1 MRKFTLFLLAIIV
14 AMPLSAQYKVTQE
27 HKDRAA
33 AIVKQ
38 MTLEEKIDYIGG
50 HDSWYVRAIDRLG
63 LPAVRMADGP
73 QGVRNNTRSTLYPSG
88 VAAAATWDTEL
99 IEQMGVS
106 LGKDSRARGVHILLG
121 PGANIY
127 RSPLCGRNFEYFG
140 EDPFLAGEIATA
152 YIKGVQSMG
161 VMACIKH
168 FAGNN
173 QEWARHSVSSDIDER
188 TLNEIYFPAFE
199 KAVKEGHVATIMTSY
214 NLLNGVHASESK
226 YLNQE
231 VLRGQWGFDGFV
243 MSDWTSC
250 YSPVNVARWGV
261 DLEMPYAKCVKPELI
276 KKLVE
281 QGVIDERALDQKCQ
295 NIIQT
300 IFAFEFDKRE
310 QLDKSLPENNPECD
324 AVAHK
329 LSQAAIVMLKNE
341 GNFLPIK
348 KGKVVVCGPNADKI
362 VTGGGSGFVTPLLS
376 CSVAEA
382 MSTIDKKI
390 KSTFV
395 SMADSYKPLPGVVYA
410 DKEMTKKGVA
420 AEYYTNAELQGKPF
434 QSFITDKVGI
444 DDNKFGA
451 HNDMVNVST
460 RHTFYYKPSKDESY
474 HFSVC
479 TNDGYRCFIND
490 KPVMSNRWHK
500 SSSQEGYMLLEMK
513 AGQTYKFELLHQ
525 NLAGSIF
532 ADMVFESTSVNEIA
546 NADII
551 KAADCVVVCLGH
563 SNRTEKENYDRTFEL
578 PRGQV
583 EYLRKILSHNKNV
596 VVVLNG
602 GGAIEMASWMNDV
615 KAVLMAWYP
624 GQQGG
629 LAISE
634 IITGKISPSGKLP
647 ISIEAKLADNP
658 SAANYHENVDRIRSK
673 DINPHSRVEYR
684 EGIFVGYRGYEKNG
698 VKPLFPFGFGLS
710 YTSFDYS
717 NLDIK
722 AEGKEFIVSF
732 DIKNTG
738 KVAASE
744 VAQVYVGDDECS
756 LVRPAKELKGF
767 DKVYLKAGE
776 SKRVSVRLDEEAF
789 RFFDPIE
796 RKFKVEAGSFTVK
809 VGSSSADIRLT
820 GKLEV
825 K

>member
-1 MRKFTLFLLAIIV
+1 MKKAILFLMFAALTLSV
-14 AMPLSAQYKVTQE
+14 SAQYKVTEE
-27 HKDRAA
+27 HKQRAA
-33 AIVKQ
+33 EVVKK

-50 HDSWYVRAIDRLG
+50 YKRWYVRAIPRLG

-73 QGVRNNTRSTLYPSG
+73 QGVRNNTKSTLYPSG
-88 VAAAATWDTEL
+88 VAAAATWDTDL
-99 IEQMGVS
+99 IQQMGVS

-173 QEWARHSVSSDIDER
+173 QEWARHSVSTDVDER
-188 TLNEIYFPAFE
+188 TLNEIYLPAFE
-199 KAVKEGHVATIMTSY
+199 KAVKEGNVATIMTSY
-214 NLLNGVHASESK
+214 NLLNGVHASEDK
-226 YLNQE
+226 YLNQT
-231 VLRGQWGFDGFV
+231 VLRDWWGFDGFV

-261 DLEMPYAKCVKPELI
+261 DLEMPLAQCQKPELI
-276 KKLVE
+276 KQLVE
-281 QGVIDERALDQKCQ
+281 QGVIDERALDKKCQ
-295 NIIQT
+295 NIIQA

-329 LSQAAIVMLKNE
+329 LSQNAIVLLKND
-341 GNFLPIK
+341 GFLPFK

-362 VTGGGSGFVTPLLS
+362 VTGGGSGFVTPLIS
-376 CSVAEA
+376 YSVAQGMGE
-382 MSTIDKKI
+382 IDKKI
-390 KSTFV
+390 KSTFIP
-395 SMADSYKPLPGVVYA
+395 MKADSKPVPGVVYA
-410 DKEMTKKGVA
+410 DKAMTQKGIA
-420 AEYYTNAELQGKPF
+420 AEYYTNAELEGKPAH
-434 QSFITDKVGI
+434 SFITDRVGI
-444 DDNKFGA
+444 KENVFGA
-451 HNDMVNVST
+451 HNDMINVST
-460 RHTFYYKPSKDESY
+460 RHTFYYKPAKDEVY
-474 HFSVC
+474 EFTVN
-479 TNDGYRCFIND
+479 TNDGYRCFVND
-490 KPVMSNRWHK
+490 KLVMRDRWHK
-500 SSSQEGYMLLEMK
+500 DSNQEGYMELEMK
-513 AGQTYKFELLHQ
+513 AGQTYKFELQHQ
-525 NLAGSIF
+525 NVGGSIN
-532 ADMVFESTSVNEIA
+532 AEMAFELPFVEDNLMTKT
-546 NADII
+546 I
-551 KAADCVVVCLGH
+551 KEAECVVVCLGH
-563 SNRTEKENYDRTFEL
+563 SKLSEKENSDRTFGL

-583 EYLRKILSHNKNV
+583 EYLESILKHNQNV

-602 GGAIEMASWMNDV
+602 GGAIEMAPWMDKV
-615 KAVLMAWYP
+615 KAILMAWYP

-647 ISIEAKLADNP
+647 ISIEAKLEDNP
-658 SAANYHENVDRIRSK
+658 CAANYHENVDRVRSHT
-673 DINPHSRVEYR
+673 INPHARVEYR
-684 EGIFVGYRGYEKNG
+684 EGIFMGYRGYEKTG

-710 YTSFDYS
+710 YTSFEYS

-722 AEGKEFIVSF
+722 AEGKEFVVSF
-732 DIKNTG
+732 DLKNTG
-738 KVAASE
+738 KMAGAE

-776 SKRVSVRLDEEAF
+776 TKRVSVRLDDEAF

-796 RKFKVEAGSFTVK
+796 RKFKVEPGVFSVY
-809 VGSSSADIRLT
+809 VGASSADIRLN
-820 GKLEV
+820 GKLTV

>member
-1 MRKFTLFLLAIIV
+1 MKKAILFLMFAALTLSV
-14 AMPLSAQYKVTQE
+14 SAQYKVTEE
-27 HKDRAA
+27 HKQRAA
-33 AIVKQ
+33 EVVKK

-50 HDSWYVRAIDRLG
+50 YKRWYVRAIPRLG

-73 QGVRNNTRSTLYPSG
+73 QGVRNNTKSTLYPSG
-88 VAAAATWDTEL
+88 VAAAATWDTDL
-99 IEQMGVS
+99 IQQMGVS

-173 QEWARHSVSSDIDER
+173 QEWARHSVSTDVDER
-188 TLNEIYFPAFE
+188 TLNEIYLPAFE
-199 KAVKEGHVATIMTSY
+199 KAVKEGNVATIMTSY
-214 NLLNGVHASESK
+214 NLLNGVHASEDK
-226 YLNQE
+226 YLNQT
-231 VLRGQWGFDGFV
+231 VLRDWWGFDGFV
-243 MSDWTSC
+243 MSDWVSC

-261 DLEMPYAKCVKPELI
+261 DLEMPLPQCQKPELI
-276 KKLVE
+276 KQLVE
-281 QGVIDERALDQKCQ
+281 QGVIDERALDKKCQ
-295 NIIQT
+295 NIIQA

-329 LSQAAIVMLKNE
+329 LSQNAIVLLKND
-341 GNFLPIK
+341 GFLPFK

-362 VTGGGSGFVTPLLS
+362 VTGGGSGFVTPLIS
-376 CSVAEA
+376 YSVAQGMGE
-382 MSTIDKKI
+382 IDKKI

-395 SMADSYKPLPGVVYA
+395 PMKADSKPVPGVVYA
-410 DKEMTKKGVA
+410 DKAMTQKGIA
-420 AEYYTNAELQGKPF
+420 AEYYTNAELEGKPAH
-434 QSFITDKVGI
+434 SFITDRVGI
-444 DDNKFGA
+444 KENVFGA
-451 HNDMVNVST
+451 HNDMINVST
-460 RHTFYYKPSKDESY
+460 RHTFYYKPAKDEVY
-474 HFSVC
+474 EFTVN
-479 TNDGYRCFIND
+479 TNDGYRCYVND
-490 KPVMSNRWHK
+490 QLVMRDRWHK
-500 SSSQEGYMLLEMK
+500 DSNQEGYMELEMK
-513 AGQTYKFELLHQ
+513 AGQTYKFELQHQ
-525 NLAGSIF
+525 NVGGSIN
-532 ADMVFESTSVNEIA
+532 AEMAFELPFVEDNSM
-546 NADII
+546 I
-551 KAADCVVVCLGH
+551 KTIKEAECVVVCLGH
-563 SNRTEKENYDRTFEL
+563 SKLSEKENSDRTFGL

-583 EYLRKILSHNKNV
+583 EYLESILKHNQNV

-602 GGAIEMASWMNDV
+602 GGAIEMAPWMDKV
-615 KAVLMAWYP
+615 KAILMAWYP

-647 ISIEAKLADNP
+647 ISIEAKLEDNP
-658 SAANYHENVDRIRSK
+658 CAANYHENVDRVRSHT
-673 DINPHSRVEYR
+673 INPHARVEYR
-684 EGIFVGYRGYEKNG
+684 EGIFMGYRGYEKTG

-710 YTSFDYS
+710 YTSFEYS

-722 AEGKEFIVSF
+722 AEGKEFVVSF
-732 DIKNTG
+732 DLKNTG
-738 KVAASE
+738 KMAGAE

-776 SKRVSVRLDEEAF
+776 TKRVSVRLDDEAF

-796 RKFKVEAGSFTVK
+796 RKFKVEPGVFSVY
-809 VGSSSADIRLT
+809 VGASSADIRLN
-820 GKLEV
+820 GKLTV

>member
-1 MRKFTLFLLAIIV
+1 MKKAILFLMFAALTLSV
-14 AMPLSAQYKVTQE
+14 SAQYKVTEE
-27 HKDRAA
+27 HKQRAA
-33 AIVKQ
+33 EVVKK

-50 HDSWYVRAIDRLG
+50 YKRWYVRAIPRLG

-73 QGVRNNTRSTLYPSG
+73 QGVRNNTKSTLYPSG
-88 VAAAATWDTEL
+88 VAAAATWDTDL
-99 IEQMGVS
+99 IQQMGVS

-188 TLNEIYFPAFE
+188 TLNEIYLPAFE
-199 KAVKEGHVATIMTSY
+199 KAVKEGNVATIMTSY
-214 NLLNGVHASESK
+214 NLLNGVHASEDK
-226 YLNQE
+226 YLNQT
-231 VLRGQWGFDGFV
+231 VLRDWWGFDGFV
-243 MSDWTSC
+243 MSDWVSC

-261 DLEMPYAKCVKPELI
+261 DLEMPLPQCQKPELI
-276 KKLVE
+276 KQLVE
-281 QGVIDERALDQKCQ
+281 QGVIDERALDKKCQ
-295 NIIQT
+295 NIIQA

-329 LSQAAIVMLKNE
+329 LSQNAIVLLKND
-341 GNFLPIK
+341 GFLPFK

-362 VTGGGSGFVTPLLS
+362 VTGGGSGFVTPLIS
-376 CSVAEA
+376 YSVAQGMGE
-382 MSTIDKKI
+382 IDKKI

-395 SMADSYKPLPGVVYA
+395 PMMADSKPVPGVVYA
-410 DKEMTKKGVA
+410 DKAMTQKGIA
-420 AEYYTNAELQGKPF
+420 AEYYTNAELEGKPAH
-434 QSFITDKVGI
+434 SFITDRVGI
-444 DDNKFGA
+444 KENVFGA
-451 HNDMVNVST
+451 HNDMINVST
-460 RHTFYYKPSKDESY
+460 RHTFYYKPAKDEVY
-474 HFSVC
+474 EFTVN
-479 TNDGYRCFIND
+479 TNDGYRCFVND
-490 KPVMSNRWHK
+490 KLVMRDRWHK
-500 SSSQEGYMLLEMK
+500 DSNQEGYMELEMK
-513 AGQTYKFELLHQ
+513 AGQTYKFELQHQ
-525 NLAGSIF
+525 NVGGSIN
-532 ADMVFESTSVNEIA
+532 AEMAFELPFVEDNSMTKT
-546 NADII
+546 I
-551 KAADCVVVCLGH
+551 KEAECVVVCLGH
-563 SNRTEKENYDRTFEL
+563 SKLSEKENSDRTFGL

-583 EYLRKILSHNKNV
+583 EYLESILKHNQNV

-602 GGAIEMASWMNDV
+602 GGAIEMAPWMDKV
-615 KAVLMAWYP
+615 KAILMAWYP

-647 ISIEAKLADNP
+647 ISIEAKLEDNP
-658 SAANYHENVDRIRSK
+658 SAANYHENVDRVRSHT
-673 DINPHSRVEYR
+673 INPHARVEYR
-684 EGIFVGYRGYEKNG
+684 EGIFMGYRGYEKTG

-710 YTSFDYS
+710 YTSFEYS

-722 AEGKEFIVSF
+722 AEGKEFVVSF
-732 DIKNTG
+732 DVKNTG
-738 KVAASE
+738 KMAGAE

-776 SKRVSVRLDEEAF
+776 TKRVSVRLDDEAF

-796 RKFKVEAGSFTVK
+796 RKFKVEPGVFSVY
-809 VGSSSADIRLT
+809 VGASSADIRLN
-820 GKLEV
+820 GKLTV